1 MNTEQTIAQL
11 QQLKLHGMAARY
23 EALLDLPVHQQP
35 EAHALLAML
44 TDAELGYRIQQRTGL
59 YMRLSKL
66 RYQAVLEQIH
76 CSAARGF
83 TAEQLQLLCDG
94 SFIEKSENIVI
105 SGSTG
110 CGKSYLACALGRQA
124 CTLGYRTLYYSM
136 NRFIESLA
144 TARLDGTYVKWLNH
158 LAKTPLLILDD
169 FGLQPLTHDMRLT
182 LLQIMEDRYGRGS
195 TIIAAQLPLSKWYDY
210 LNEPTIA
217 DAIMDR
223 LTARMHKIDLKGE
236 SKRKAKTN

>member
-1 MNTEQTIAQL
+1 MNTEQTVAQL
-11 QQLKLHGMAARY
+11 QQLKLHGMAGRY
-23 EALLDLPVHQQP
+23 EALLDLPLHQQP

-44 TDAELGYRIQQRTGL
+44 TEAESGYRSQQRTGL

-66 RYQAVLEQIH
+66 RYQALLEQIH

-83 TAEQLQLLCDG
+83 TTEQLQLLCDG
-94 SFIEKSENIVI
+94 SFIKKSESIII

-124 CTLGYRTLYYSM
+124 CSLGYRTQYYSM

-144 TARLDGTYVKWLNH
+144 TARLDGSYVKWLNH

-169 FGLQPLTHDMRLT
+169 FGLQPLTHDMKLT

-223 LTARMHKIDLKGE
+223 LTARMHKIELKGE